1 MLKTL
6 FNTFIIFILLLCM
19 IVIFAWGLNYLES
32 NKLVWHNNFIPI
44 VQASYTPKSLPQ
56 NTGNTGHNQLSPKQ
70 VYETVLEPSVL
81 PEKNQINRKI
91 EVQFPPDANG
101 LTVNE
106 RKKLDGLLK
115 TLELDTTQK
124 IHILATPAPLKRDS
138 VSSSHA
144 AKLRAQS
151 IARVIYPYTQH
162 IHISYHAEMK
172 PNRIIIEFP

>member
-1 MLKTL
+1 
-6 FNTFIIFILLLCM
+6 M
-19 IVIFAWGLNYLES
+19 IVAFAWALNYLDS
-32 NKLVWHNNFIPI
+32 NKPAWHNNFIPI
-44 VQASYTPKSLPQ
+44 VQAGYTPKSLPQ
-56 NTGNTGHNQLSPKQ
+56 VSANNQASTKQ
-70 VYETVLEPSVL
+70 AYEAALEPSVL
-81 PEKNQINRKI
+81 PEQNQVNRKI
-91 EVQFPPDANG
+91 EVQFPPDANS
-101 LTVNE
+101 LTVRE

-151 IARVIYPYTQH
+151 IARVVYPYTQH
-162 IHISYHAEMK
+162 IHISYHPEMK